1 MGELEKEKRKY
12 ESLIESSIWAIR
24 NDLEDLERDFEEYQ
38 NLKKENNSKYIEV
51 NKLITKMKNDGIY
64 TSELEDFFDKYLKF
78 DNN

>member
-1 MGELEKEKRKY
+1 MGELEKEKRRY

-38 NLKKENNSKYIEV
+38 NLKKEKNSKYIEV
-51 NKLITKMKNDGIY
+51 NKLITKLKNDGIY

>member
-1 MGELEKEKRKY
+1 MGELEKEKRRY
-12 ESLIESSIWAIR
+12 ESLIESLIWSIKC
-24 NDLEDLERDFEEYQ
+24 DLEDLERDFEEYQ

-64 TSELEDFFDKYLKF
+64 TPELEDFFDKYLKF

>member
-1 MGELEKEKRKY
+1 MGELEKEKRRY

-64 TSELEDFFDKYLKF
+64 TPELEDFFDPYLKF

>member
-64 TSELEDFFDKYLKF
+64 TSEIEDFFDKYLKF

>member
-1 MGELEKEKRKY
+1 MGELEKEKRRY

-38 NLKKENNSKYIEV
+38 NLKKENNSKYIEA

-64 TSELEDFFDKYLKF
+64 TPELEDFFDKYLKF

>member
-1 MGELEKEKRKY
+1 MGELEQEKRRY
-12 ESLIESSIWAIR
+12 ESLIESSIWTIR

-64 TSELEDFFDKYLKF
+64 TPELEDFFDKYLKF

>member
-1 MGELEKEKRKY
+1 MGELEQERRRY

-51 NKLITKMKNDGIY
+51 NELITKMKHDEIY
-64 TSELEDFFDKYLKF
+64 TPELEDFFDKYLKF
-78 DNN
+78 NNN

>member
-1 MGELEKEKRKY
+1 MGELEKEKRRY

-51 NKLITKMKNDGIY
+51 NELITKMKNDEIY
-64 TSELEDFFDKYLKF
+64 TPELEDFFDKYLKF
-78 DNN
+78 NNN

>member
-1 MGELEKEKRKY
+1 MGELEKEKRRY

-64 TSELEDFFDKYLKF
+64 TSEIEDYFEKYLKF
-78 DNN
+78 NNN

>member
-1 MGELEKEKRKY
+1 MGELEKEKRRY

-64 TSELEDFFDKYLKF
+64 TPELEDFFDKYFKF

>member
-1 MGELEKEKRKY
+1 MGELEKEKRRY

-64 TSELEDFFDKYLKF
+64 TPEMEDFFDKYLKF

>member
-38 NLKKENNSKYIEV
+38 NLKKENNNKYIEV

-64 TSELEDFFDKYLKF
+64 TSEIEEFFDKYLKF

>member
-1 MGELEKEKRKY
+1 MGELEKEKRRY

-64 TSELEDFFDKYLKF
+64 TPELEDFFDKYLKF

>member
-64 TSELEDFFDKYLKF
+64 TPELEDFFDKYLKF

>member
-1 MGELEKEKRKY
+1 MGELEKEKRRY
-12 ESLIESSIWAIR
+12 ENLIESSIWAIR

-64 TSELEDFFDKYLKF
+64 TPELEDFFDKYLKF